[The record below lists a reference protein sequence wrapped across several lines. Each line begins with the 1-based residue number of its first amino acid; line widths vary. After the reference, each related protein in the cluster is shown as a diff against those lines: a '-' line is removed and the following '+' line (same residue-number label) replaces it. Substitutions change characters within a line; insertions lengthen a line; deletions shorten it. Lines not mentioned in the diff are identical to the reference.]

1 MHGNDVWHCFFTDGH
16 HKLVRWGLVTH
27 GGIDGYSRLVVYL
40 KCSGNNRASTVY
52 DLFLSAIR
60 QYSLPSRV
68 RSDHGRENYLVAV
81 HMLEHR
87 GTQRNSMITG
97 NSIHNQRIER
107 FWRDMHRCVTVLY
120 YRLFYFLEHQ
130 NHLDPDND
138 VHRYALHYIYLP
150 RINHSLEVFQEC
162 WNHHSVRTENNMSP
176 HQIFTAGSL
185 HLQRAGLHA
194 LDFFDN
200 VDDMYGTY
208 DDFVEQDEHTVNV
221 PFNRFQLSDNAFA
234 QLCHTVDPRAP
245 STNFGIEL
253 YLQTLLFIHQTL
265 HT

>member
-1 MHGNDVWHCFFTDGH
+1 MFSGLGKSNSINFVCDKHGSNFFVFFTDGH

-40 KCSGNNRASTVY
+40 LCSGNNRASTVY

-97 NSIHNQRIER
+97 SSIHNQRIER

-120 YRLFYFLEHQ
+120 YRLFYYLEHQ

-138 VHRYALHYIYLP
+138 VHRYQ
-150 RINHSLEVFQEC
+150 SLTSSFSGVLE
-162 WNHHSVRTENNMSP
+162 SP
-176 HQIFTAGSL
+176 
-185 HLQRAGLHA
+185 
-194 LDFFDN
+194 
-200 VDDMYGTY
+200 
-208 DDFVEQDEHTVNV
+208 
-221 PFNRFQLSDNAFA
+221 
-234 QLCHTVDPRAP
+234 
-245 STNFGIEL
+245 
-253 YLQTLLFIHQTL
+253 
-265 HT
+265 

>member
-1 MHGNDVWHCFFTDGH
+1 
-16 HKLVRWGLVTH
+16 
-27 GGIDGYSRLVVYL
+27 
-40 KCSGNNRASTVY
+40 
-52 DLFLSAIR
+52 
-60 QYSLPSRV
+60 
-68 RSDHGRENYLVAV
+68 
-81 HMLEHR
+81 
-87 GTQRNSMITG
+87 MITG
-97 NSIHNQRIER
+97 SSIHNQRIER
-107 FWRDMHRCVTVLY
+107 FRRDMHRCVTVLY

-138 VHRYALHYIYLP
+138 VHRYALHYVYLP

-200 VDDMYGTY
+200 VDDTYGAY
-208 DDFVEQDEHTVNV
+208 DDFVEQDDHAVNV
-221 PFNRFQLSDNAFA
+221 SSNHFQLSDDAFA
-234 QLCHTVDPRAP
+234 QLCHNVDPRAP

-253 YLQTLLFIHQTL
+253 YLQALSFIRQTL
-265 HT
+265 NT